1 MGLPLD
7 SSGHLTQDSIELVHQ
22 ESTFFKALIRLLCKI
37 ASHSFK
43 DATQWAHI
51 DMEFTEWY
59 NTLPAEYFAYVSQTL
74 PPTQND
80 IKYLHPETWFG
91 SDTCAIA
98 MAFYHM
104 ARILLL
110 INQPQETFLA
120 MQPHKNDL
128 LGSYNAL
135 QRNLSHHAMEIIP
148 IARGMTG
155 SITVQKYMLQP
166 LYIAGRCLSN
176 WDERSLVIEHLKHIE
191 SNLGLATDYCVRS
204 LAEEWGISYESLA
217 SEQGNV
223 SGGVL

>member
-7 SSGHLTQDSIELVHQ
+7 SSGHLVQDSIEVIHQ
-22 ESTFFKALIRLLCKI
+22 ETTSFKALLRLLCKI
-37 ASHSFK
+37 APQSFK

-51 DMEFTEWY
+51 DMEFTDWY
-59 NTLPAEYFAYVSQTL
+59 NTLPTEYFASVSQTL
-74 PPTQND
+74 PPTQNET
-80 IKYLHPETWFG
+80 KYPHPETWFG
-91 SDTCAIA
+91 SDTCAIG

-110 INQPQETFLA
+110 VNQPQEAFLA

-148 IARGMTG
+148 IARGMPG

-176 WDERSLVIEHLKHIE
+176 WDERSLVVEHLKHIE
-191 SNLGLATDYCVRS
+191 SNLGLATDYCVRG
-204 LAEEWGISYESLA
+204 LAEEWGIPYESL
-217 SEQGNV
+217 V
-223 SGGVL
+223 SGQGTASGVVL